1 MKAIFQHQQDM
12 AGIILIPETETE
24 VDMLAYANGRNK
36 FIMSPIQVPGH
47 PAMCFLFS
55 VGTKEVQ
62 VLHPSP
68 EAIQ

>member
-1 MKAIFQHQQDM
+1 MKAIFQHQNEA
-12 AGIILIPETETE
+12 AGIILMPETDTE

-36 FIMSPIQVPGH
+36 FIMTSIQVPTH

-62 VLHPSP
+62 ILHPSS
-68 EAIQ
+68 EAVQ